1 MKINS
6 LWPPAIRHLDKPRIR
21 HEEREQMVK
30 DAAQHVRL
38 SKKAA
43 RLLWLYADMK
53 DGFRPALKYV
63 ENQTG
68 IASNKVS
75 DIRRELCNHGLIQYR
90 ITTIYVL
97 WEHIRLFAMMPA
109 LKKVEALRAENFE
122 AKRFRKEENLANRF
136 GAIRPAK
143 VFGEPFDR
151 FCLMINEM
159 TESEY
164 FALLRAFPEFKN
176 GVYNLYIGPE
186 FLENDEDEN
195 WCYG

>member
-1 MKINS
+1 
-6 LWPPAIRHLDKPRIR
+6 
-21 HEEREQMVK
+21 MVK

-43 RLLWLYADMK
+43 RLLWLYANTK

-109 LKKVEALRAENFE
+109 LRKAEALRAENFKT
-122 AKRFRKEENLANRF
+122 KRLRREENLANRF
-136 GAIRPAK
+136 GAIRPPK

-176 GVYNLYIGPE
+176 GVYNLYIGSE
-186 FLENDEDEN
+186 FLKNDEVEN
-195 WCYG
+195 WCYETDESIEWK